1 MHRPE
6 LVSKFQLSIILNPRP
21 VVIVLHLDGN
31 DLATVKQGKLIRK
44 IKKDINYIAT
54 VFPST
59 QVVWSDILPRL
70 SWRCVD
76 NTPENLHKLYLKRKG
91 CFEDGQSLFQ
101 KAILS

>member
-1 MHRPE
+1 M
-6 LVSKFQLSIILNPRP
+6 
-21 VVIVLHLDGN
+21 IVLQLDGN

-70 SWRCVD
+70 SWRGVD
-76 NTPENLHKLYLKRKG
+76 YTPENLHKLYLKRKRINRDG
-91 CFEDGQSLFQ
+91 CQATRQIASGKVIIHEIDQTPG
-101 KAILS
+101 IVI